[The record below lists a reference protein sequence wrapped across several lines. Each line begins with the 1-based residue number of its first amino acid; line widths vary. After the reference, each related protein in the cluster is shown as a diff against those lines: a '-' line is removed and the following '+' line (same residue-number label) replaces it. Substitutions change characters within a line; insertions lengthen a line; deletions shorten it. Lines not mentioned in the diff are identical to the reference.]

1 MHRFAVLSS
10 LSAIIVAF
18 ASHAPVAHAALPTL
32 VFCGPGSGS
41 SEFTPGLTTTP
52 RPTEITGSGDLGPCV
67 GDAEINGAT
76 FTFHA
81 TSPAFSCTAGDAEG
95 TIEITWSPTGETSTV
110 DYVVNRSVRP
120 NDEMVSIT
128 RGTISAG
135 RYAGAAFAGESV
147 IVPPPPLACLS
158 EPGVP
163 NAIGAGNAAVIQ

>member
-10 LSAIIVAF
+10 LSAIIVSF
-18 ASHAPVAHAALPTL
+18 SPHAPVAQAALPTL

-67 GDAEINGAT
+67 GDDRITGAT

-95 TIEITWSPTGETSTV
+95 TIEITWAPVGETSTV

-120 NDEMVSIT
+120 DDQMVSIT
-128 RGTISAG
+128 KGTISQG
-135 RYAGAAFAGESV
+135 RYAGAAFTGESV
-147 IVPPPPLACLS
+147 IVPPLPGACLV

-163 NAIGAGNAAVIQ
+163 NAVGSGSAVVIQ